1 MPSFHITS
9 SDDWAALRHRRL
21 RAVVDPI
28 IFRTAEL
35 FLAGA
40 KHATDTDATW
50 KTIQRHL
57 GALFLFFDLVI
68 REDEVPIFDYNP
80 SYRKPNEPP
89 WNPGLFG
96 GRPNDPA
103 FLVEVHV
110 DHRAW
115 DEAHQAAL
123 EILATEPDPSD
134 EAAANVLQSMEDL
147 DYCWVPEGVPE
158 TGDAKRDAITV
169 IRYGGLLSS
178 LYAEQLTEP
187 GAPANQ
193 TAEHLIPPLRSSLY
207 LASTLPDPPGG
218 HLNEEKLFAALV
230 KAAKHP
236 DAEPLNALVDIPPT
250 PSFLPYLLSQ
260 KPSPTT
266 PRELLITA
274 FDARAKKPVESYREW
289 RQQLAKDAAC
299 GQLGNARRREI
310 EDIAKA
316 ISPGDQ
322 AASAATKELTWQAGM
337 QGLLP
342 SAALGG
348 VVSKGLVRWIAD
360 HLPGRGHRRTIV
372 RMAHAEQRYNDIAL
386 KLRSVWL
393 GAAL

>member
-9 SDDWAALRHRRL
+9 GDDWAALRERKL

-28 IFRTAEL
+28 VFRTAEL

-40 KHATDTDATW
+40 KHAADKDATW
-50 KTIQRHL
+50 KTIERHL
-57 GALFLFFDLVI
+57 GALFVFFDLVI

-80 SYRKPNEPP
+80 SYRKPGEPP
-89 WNPGLFG
+89 WNPELFG

-110 DHRAW
+110 DQRAW
-115 DEAHQAAL
+115 DEAHKAAL

-134 EAAANVLQSMEDL
+134 EAAANVLRSMEDL
-147 DYCWVPEGVPE
+147 DYCWTPTGLPQ

-187 GAPANQ
+187 GAPAHQ
-193 TAEHLIPPLRSSLY
+193 AAEHLIPPLRSRLY
-207 LASTLPDPPGG
+207 LASTLTDPPHG
-218 HLNEEKLFAALV
+218 HFDEEKLFAALV
-230 KAAKHP
+230 NAVKHP
-236 DAEPLNALVDIPPT
+236 DAEPLTALIDIPPT
-250 PSFLPYLLSQ
+250 PSFLPYLLSE
-260 KPSPTT
+260 KPSPAT
-266 PRELLITA
+266 PRELLIAA
-274 FDARAKKPVESYREW
+274 FDTRAKAPVESYREW
-289 RQQLAKDAAC
+289 REQLAKDAAY

-316 ISPGDQ
+316 VSRGDEATSQ
-322 AASAATKELTWQAGM
+322 ATKEITWEAGM
-337 QGLLP
+337 QGPLP
-342 SAALGG
+342 SFGLGG
-348 VVSKGLVRWIAD
+348 VVSKGLVGWIAD
-360 HLPGRGHRRTIV
+360 HLPGRGHRRTVV
-372 RMAHAEQRYNDIAL
+372 RMAHATQRYNDIAL

-393 GAAL
+393 GATL